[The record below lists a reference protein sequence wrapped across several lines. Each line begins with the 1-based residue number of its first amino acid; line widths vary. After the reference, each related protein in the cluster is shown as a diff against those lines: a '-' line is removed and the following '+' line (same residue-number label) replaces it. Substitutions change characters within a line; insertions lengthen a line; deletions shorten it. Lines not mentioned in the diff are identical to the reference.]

1 MQKTTAAHEL
11 KQLIV
16 LLERRQIEE
25 GNLLKKQFTITY
37 DSMKPLNILRKLLL
51 DFGSPSDIK
60 DDLVQTTTGVVSGF
74 LTRRLLVRS
83 SKNPFIRLA
92 GIYLQHQV
100 SNFIAN
106 HSDSIKVLGQ
116 YFIIKLS
123 SHFQN
128 NKT

>member
-1 MQKTTAAHEL
+1 MQKTTAALEL

-37 DSMKPLNILRKLLL
+37 DSMKPLNVLRKLLL
-51 DFGSPSDIK
+51 EFGSPSDIK
-60 DDLVQTTTGVVSGF
+60 DDLVQTATGVVSGF
-74 LTRRLLVRS
+74 LTRRLLGRS
-83 SKNPFIRLA
+83 SKNTFIRLA

-116 YFIIKLS
+116 YFIMKLS
-123 SHFQN
+123 CHFHN